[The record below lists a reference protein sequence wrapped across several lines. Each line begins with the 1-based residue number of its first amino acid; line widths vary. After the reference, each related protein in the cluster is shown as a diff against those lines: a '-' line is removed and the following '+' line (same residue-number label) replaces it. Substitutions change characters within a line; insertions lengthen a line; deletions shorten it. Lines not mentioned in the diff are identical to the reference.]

1 MCFRAAISL
10 CWRNKLLTQHLSRFN
25 DRLNKYARQHY
36 LQLPEGMGT
45 NPTELS
51 TLFAALEQDD
61 EKNKGQV
68 KRIKI
73 GHKVTLFDVQAREI
87 ITLTLVSPRN
97 SNPEKGRIS
106 CFSLLGRQLI
116 GRMPGDVI
124 EIKIFYRTEM
134 FRVVR
139 IEN

>member
-1 MCFRAAISL
+1 M
-10 CWRNKLLTQHLSRFN
+10 LTQHLSRFN
-25 DRLNKYARQHY
+25 DRLNQCARQHY

-51 TLFAALEQDD
+51 TLFSALEDD
-61 EKNKGQV
+61 AEKKKDQIT
-68 KRIKI
+68 RIKI
-73 GHKVTLFDVQAREI
+73 GHRVTLFDIQAREI
-87 ITLTLVSPRN
+87 VTLILVSPRN

-124 EIKIFYRTEM
+124 EMKIFYRAEM

-139 IEN
+139 IED

>member
-1 MCFRAAISL
+1 MSL

-25 DRLNKYARQHY
+25 DRLRKYARQHY
-36 LQLPEGMGT
+36 LKLPENTDT
-45 NPTELS
+45 NPAELS
-51 TLFAALEQDD
+51 TLFSALEKDA
-61 EKNKGQV
+61 EKKNGKIT
-68 KRIKI
+68 RIKI
-73 GHKVTLFDVQAREI
+73 GHRVTLFDIQAKEI

-116 GRMPGDVI
+116 GRALGDVI
-124 EIKIFYRTEM
+124 EVKIFYRAEM

>member
-1 MCFRAAISL
+1 M
-10 CWRNKLLTQHLSRFN
+10 LTQHSSRFS
-25 DRLNKYARQHY
+25 DRLDKYARQYY
-36 LQLPEGMGT
+36 LKSPESMDT

-51 TLFAALEQDD
+51 TLFSALEEDA
-61 EKNKGQV
+61 EKTKG
-68 KRIKI
+68 KITRIKI
-73 GHKVTLFDVQAREI
+73 GHTVTLFDVKAKEI

-116 GRMPGDVI
+116 GRTLGDVI
-124 EIKIFYRTEM
+124 EVKIFYRAEM